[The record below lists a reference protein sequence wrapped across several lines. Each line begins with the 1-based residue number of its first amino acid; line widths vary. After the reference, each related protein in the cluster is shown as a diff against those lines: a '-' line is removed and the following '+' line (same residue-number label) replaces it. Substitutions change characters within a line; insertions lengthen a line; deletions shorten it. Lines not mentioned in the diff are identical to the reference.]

1 MSITTEHLSTAD
13 VAGLRTASSE
23 PLPPPRRAAARH
35 GRDSAD
41 PPISPPVAR
50 LRLGRLLRDM
60 RESCGKTQAEA
71 ALALECTKPKISK
84 IETGKA
90 TIGPGDVRLLVGF
103 YGVHGD
109 PAEAVLDLARLA
121 RKRNHVR
128 VPDWAQRFVALESI
142 SRSIAVYE
150 SELVPA
156 LFRTDDYAKALSRAT
171 DPHPADHQRLS
182 AVLDDR
188 RALLDRA
195 EPPELSVVLNES
207 VLRRA
212 VGGTGVLRAQLARV
226 RELADRPHVTVQ
238 VLPFDAGAHPAMTT
252 PFQLLR
258 VDQPQPGAVVYVE
271 ELISSTYLDTPAQT
285 DWYARTFDRLRE
297 LALCPERTAE
307 LLERVIAGG
316 P

>member
-1 MSITTEHLSTAD
+1 
-13 VAGLRTASSE
+13 
-23 PLPPPRRAAARH
+23 
-35 GRDSAD
+35 
-41 PPISPPVAR
+41 
-50 LRLGRLLRDM
+50 M

-212 VGGTGVLRAQLARV
+212 VGGTGVLRAHLLGRDPDPRTLRDLEHLLACESWLR
-226 RELADRPHVTVQ
+226 
-238 VLPFDAGAHPAMTT
+238 GATGPAPTT
-252 PFQLLR
+252 
-258 VDQPQPGAVVYVE
+258 
-271 ELISSTYLDTPAQT
+271 SSTGRKDAPA
-285 DWYARTFDRLRE
+285 
-297 LALCPERTAE
+297 TAS
-307 LLERVIAGG
+307 
-316 P
+316 